1 MLSNIQVKYIN
12 IKLTSFHISI
22 NLFYIYSSVYFWPVV
37 LNLFKYIIKANV
49 LRKQDDLKTWK
60 IKQQLM
66 VVFFI
71 VGRLKSSPFFFP
83 QAKRFIQNTKILS
96 FSKLFSKAS
105 LSAKIFLSNVGR
117 DLR

>member
-22 NLFYIYSSVYFWPVV
+22 NLFYIYSSVYFWSVV
-37 LNLFKYIIKANV
+37 LNLFKYIVKANV

-66 VVFFI
+66 VGFFHSEEAQI
-71 VGRLKSSPFFFP
+71 KSIFLP
-83 QAKRFIQNTKILS
+83 QAKRFIQNIKILS
-96 FSKLFSKAS
+96 FSKLFSKVS
-105 LSAKIFLSNVGR
+105 LSAKFFLSHVGR